1 MFQAI
6 LGGVIKGKRSFHIP
20 SFPLSK
26 DSNICRFRVAA
37 FKALT
42 IKRLVC
48 KPFTR
53 SGLTCMRKDQ
63 GPTQSVTETLNP
75 QIFES
80 HSIYQIYLLSLLKI
94 DHGIVNK

>member
-6 LGGVIKGKRSFHIP
+6 LGGVIKGKRSFYMP

-26 DSNICRFRVAA
+26 DSNTCRFRVAA

-48 KPFTR
+48 NPFTR
-53 SGLTCMRKDQ
+53 SDLTCMRKDQ
-63 GPTQSVTETLNP
+63 GPTQSVTERLNP
-75 QIFES
+75 QIFER
-80 HSIYQIYLLSLLKI
+80 HNHYQAYLP
-94 DHGIVNK
+94 IVTKK